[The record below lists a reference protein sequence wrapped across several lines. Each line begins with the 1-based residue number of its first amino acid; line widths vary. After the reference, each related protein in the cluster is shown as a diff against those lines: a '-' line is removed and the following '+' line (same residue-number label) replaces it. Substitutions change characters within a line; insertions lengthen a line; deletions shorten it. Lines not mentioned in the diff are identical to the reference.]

1 MKFGHDCNHDFGCLL
16 KVEKKHPS
24 LELFKVRDVDKLKMY
39 PRIGDCVGLK
49 NEEIF
54 PLFLATTPVSKSG
67 V

>member
-16 KVEKKHPS
+16 KVEKKCQS
-24 LELFKVRDVDKLKMY
+24 LELTKVRDVDKLEIY
-39 PRIGDCVGLK
+39 QRIRGCVGLE

-54 PLFLATTPVSKSG
+54 PHFLATTHVSKSG